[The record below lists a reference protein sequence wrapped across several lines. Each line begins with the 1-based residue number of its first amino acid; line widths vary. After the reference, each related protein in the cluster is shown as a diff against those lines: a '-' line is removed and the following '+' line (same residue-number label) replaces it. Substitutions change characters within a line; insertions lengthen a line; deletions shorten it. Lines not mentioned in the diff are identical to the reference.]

1 MQELNTLGGAA
12 IRGAAIRGAA
22 IRGPAL
28 RVAGSPEAI
37 GRQLGA
43 HVKPVFADYMGQS
56 SAWQAVSRWRGSAF
70 AQQLRAAAMQHFPAY
85 VAEIDAMAQ
94 ALDWPVDDLF
104 LWNCRGELIHNAP
117 DGCTTLAARTP
128 AAGLIAH
135 NEDGDPWLHGRCSVV
150 EVEPDGRPGFVSFY
164 YPGSLPGHT
173 FAATRAG
180 LAQAINNVRIREPR
194 VGVPRM
200 ILARAVLDCASLD
213 EALALLRD
221 TPRASGF
228 HHTIGGTDAAG
239 DVRVHSVEATAQR
252 CSALE
257 VSAPSGHANHL
268 IHAGF
273 EREAQ
278 IVTDSSRDRQI
289 RLGELLPA
297 LGPQPDGAAF
307 VRTLQDRAGAGLPI
321 FRDDPH
327 DPDDENTL
335 ATACM
340 RIEQRGVAF
349 DVWQGGARVL
359 GFYIDSNAR
368 QAGDAVR

>member
-1 MQELNTLGGAA
+1 MQERKNF
-12 IRGAAIRGAA
+12 
-22 IRGPAL
+22 RGPAI
-28 RVAGSPEAI
+28 RVAGSPEVI

-43 HVKPVFADYMGQS
+43 HVKPIFADYMAQS

-70 AQQLRAAAMQHFPAY
+70 AQQLRAAAEQHFPAY

-94 ALDWPVDDLF
+94 ALDWPADDLF

-117 DGCTTLAARTP
+117 DGCTTLAARMP
-128 AAGLIAH
+128 ASALIAH

-150 EVEPDGRPGFVSFY
+150 EVEPEGKPGFVSFY

-194 VGVPRM
+194 AGVPRM
-200 ILARAVLDCASLD
+200 ILARAVLDSATLED
-213 EALALLRD
+213 ALALLRD

-228 HHTIGGTDAAG
+228 HHTIGGTDEAG
-239 DVRVHSVEATAQR
+239 EVRVYSVEATAQR
-252 CSALE
+252 SSARE

-268 IHAGF
+268 IHTGC

-289 RLGELLPA
+289 RLAELLPA
-297 LGPQPDGAAF
+297 LGAQPDGAAF
-307 VRTLQDRAGAGLPI
+307 VQALQDRAGAGLPI

-327 DPDDENTL
+327 DPDGENTL

-340 RIEQRGVAF
+340 RIEPRGVAF
-349 DVWQGGARVL
+349 DVWQGAERVL
-359 GFYIDSNAR
+359 GLFIDSNAR
-368 QAGDAVR
+368 HVDGATR